1 MADFSVET
9 CSRRLGAELS
19 PEGVRY
25 IAWALE
31 KKQISVHIRHGG
43 SAQEIE
49 LPLKKTDDGYFT
61 ATDENGHAGDLY
73 TFTVEDQQGL
83 PDLASRYQPQGLSG
97 PSKVIDPGAYKWK
110 TPQWK
115 TPSREQVIYE
125 MHIGTFT
132 QGGTYCTAVER
143 LDYLVDLGVTTVEL
157 MPLAECTGT
166 RNWGYDGVLLFA
178 PYHVYGTPDDLR
190 AFVDACHGRGLA
202 VILDVVYNHIGAVG
216 DSTHA
221 YSKFFAHPE
230 DSGAWGK
237 SYNLDGENSRAV
249 RHFLLQNVAYW
260 VDEFRFDGFRFDA
273 THAIRDS
280 SPKHLIAEA
289 TEFIH
294 ARGGIAIAED
304 ARNSAEIFKPVR
316 EGGWQLD
323 AVWAD
328 DFHHALRVSQTHEN
342 HSYLGGYTGS
352 TEEIAD
358 TLRHGWH
365 YRGQTPPNAKKP
377 RGTASIHLPP
387 SCFVHC
393 ISNHDQVG
401 NRPFGERLN
410 QLISPAAYRAVSL
423 FFCLTPYT
431 PLLFMGQE
439 WSASSPFLFF
449 SDHPADFGRLVTEG
463 RKREFKFDADKSG
476 KPLPDC
482 QAESTFLQSK
492 LRWDESAKSPHREI
506 FLLYREALRLRHEC
520 FAGQNPPRECWSV
533 EAQPDRVSLIYHW
546 PNRSLEVTFW
556 TSRQAAATE
565 KEKAL
570 LSSSEE
576 RFGGKSGESGPETLV
591 IIRT

>member
-1 MADFSVET
+1 MADSSVET
-9 CSRRLGAELS
+9 CSRRLGADFS

-25 IAWALE
+25 SVWAPE
-31 KKQISVHIRHGG
+31 KEKVTVHIRRAE
-43 SAQEIE
+43 SNQETE
-49 LPLKKTDDGYFT
+49 LPLSKTDDGYFT
-61 ATDENGHAGDLY
+61 ALDENGRAGDLY
-73 TFTVEDQQGL
+73 TFTVDDQQGL
-83 PDLASRYQPQGLSG
+83 PDLASHYQPQGLSG
-97 PSKVIDPGAYKWK
+97 PSMVIDPAAYKWK

-125 MHIGTFT
+125 LHVGAFT
-132 QGGTYCTAVER
+132 QEGTYRAAIER
-143 LDYLVDLGVTTVEL
+143 LDYLVDLGITTVEL

-216 DSTHA
+216 DSTHS

-237 SYNLDGENSRAV
+237 SYNLDGENSHAV

-260 VDEFRFDGFRFDA
+260 LDEFRFDGFRFDA

-280 SPKHLIAEA
+280 SPRHLIAEA
-289 TEFIH
+289 TEFVH

-304 ARNSAEIFKPVR
+304 ERNSAEVFKPVR
-316 EGGWQLD
+316 DGGWQMD

-328 DFHHALRVSQTHEN
+328 DFHHTLHVSQTHEN
-342 HSYLGGYTGS
+342 HSYFSDYTG
-352 TEEIAD
+352 TTGEIAD
-358 TLRHGWH
+358 TLLHGWR
-365 YRGQTPPNAKKP
+365 YRSQTPLNPKKP
-377 RGTASIHLPP
+377 LSTSSVHLPP

-410 QLISPAAYRAVSL
+410 QLISPVAYRAVSL

-431 PLLFMGQE
+431 PLIFMGQE
-439 WSASSPFLFF
+439 WGASSPFLFF
-449 SDHPADFGRLVTEG
+449 CDHPADFGRLVTEG
-463 RKREFKFDADKSG
+463 RQREFQFATDKSG

-492 LRWDESAKSPHREI
+492 LRWDESANPPQSETL
-506 FLLYREALRLRHEC
+506 LLYREALRLRHEY

-533 EAQPDRVSLIYHW
+533 EAKPDRVSLVYHW
-546 PNRSLEVTFW
+546 PNRTLEVTLW
-556 TSRQAAATE
+556 TSRRGAIT
-565 KEKAL
+565 EKAL
-570 LSSSEE
+570 ISSSED
-576 RFGGKSGESGPETLV
+576 RFGGKTGEVGPVTIVLARE
-591 IIRT
+591 